1 MLRRLVLAAALVGT
15 SLVSTTP
22 ALAKAQMDSPY
33 SYRQTFGS
41 ALRLIKVDLAFT
53 VTEVDAA
60 WGYVMFEY
68 VSPDSGTRKNRA
80 ALQLVESESAGTVQV
95 GLQIGQMPSFHE
107 ELLLEKL
114 KQKLTDEH
122 GAPPDRT
129 RKKDPDEGKKKDE
142 DKERANG
149 DEDRRGRN
157 PDNVVIL
164 EPERDTLKKRR

>member
-1 MLRRLVLAAALVGT
+1 
-15 SLVSTTP
+15 
-22 ALAKAQMDSPY
+22 
-33 SYRQTFGS
+33 
-41 ALRLIKVDLAFT
+41 
-53 VTEVDAA
+53 
-60 WGYVMFEY
+60 
-68 VSPDSGTRKNRA
+68 
-80 ALQLVESESAGTVQV
+80 
-95 GLQIGQMPSFHE
+95 
-107 ELLLEKL
+107 LLEKL